1 MAHAYKFLANYNL
14 KTKNHDE
21 AYIAAQKC
29 IDYLEVSALSSTDR
43 CIDYLEVRVL
53 TSTDRYIDRLPGG
66 KCFDL

>member
-29 IDYLEVSALSSTDR
+29 IDYLEVSAL
-43 CIDYLEVRVL
+43 
-53 TSTDRYIDRLPGG
+53 TSTDRYI
-66 KCFDL
+66 